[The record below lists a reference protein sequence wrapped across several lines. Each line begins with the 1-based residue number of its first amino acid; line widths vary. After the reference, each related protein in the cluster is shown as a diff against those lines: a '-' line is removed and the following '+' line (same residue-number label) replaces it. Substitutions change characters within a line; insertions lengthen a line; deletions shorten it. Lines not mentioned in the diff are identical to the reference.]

1 LTAGAGDAD
10 DVPHKTLAAKHGV
23 DLDDV
28 LSNRRIGSALTQ
40 GAAVPNWNQAHVA
53 CVLQVIIVIIGL
65 SLSSSK
71 NLDYLYAHEV

>member
-1 LTAGAGDAD
+1 VTAGAGDAD
-10 DVPHKTLAAKHGV
+10 DVPHKTLAAVHGV

-53 CVLQVIIVIIGL
+53 CVLQVIIIRI
-65 SLSSSK
+65 SLTVSSPSFLVVK
-71 NLDYLYAHEV
+71 VS